1 MADQRSFAMKTE
13 RPFARGG
20 RKEGR
25 GSNVVEK
32 MERVP
37 APRRGMDGGMEGGSG
52 EVERERKCEQVR

>member
-13 RPFARGG
+13 RPFARRG

-37 APRRGMDGGMEGGSG
+37 ARRRGREIEGGRAETGKS
-52 EVERERKCEQVR
+52 RERGK